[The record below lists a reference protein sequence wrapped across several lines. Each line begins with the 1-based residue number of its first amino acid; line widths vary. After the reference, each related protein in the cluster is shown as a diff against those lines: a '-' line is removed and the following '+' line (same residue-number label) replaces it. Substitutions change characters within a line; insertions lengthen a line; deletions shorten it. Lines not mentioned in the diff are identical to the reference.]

1 MVYILLA
8 STYTCMQNSLKNVT
22 STILTRTNIFFTSN
36 YKDVHII
43 NMLNIN
49 QG

>member
-8 STYTCMQNSLKNVT
+8 STYACTQNSLKNV
-22 STILTRTNIFFTSN
+22 NDFDAYKHIFFTSN